1 MTSLL
6 PLFIIIIKHLFGRS
20 PESIEEELEVSN
32 KIPEPINRDFNMLMI
47 KNLQDLSNSRQE
59 AEQLSD
65 IANNFALT
73 YQF

>member
-1 MTSLL
+1 
-6 PLFIIIIKHLFGRS
+6 
-20 PESIEEELEVSN
+20 
-32 KIPEPINRDFNMLMI
+32 MLMI

-65 IANNFALT
+65 ISNNFALT